1 MTLPSSALTWSIAG
15 LATAGVIVRPFKT
28 SEAVWAVAGAM
39 AVVLLGLLPV
49 RDAWRG
55 VLKGQDV
62 YMFLVGMMLLSEL
75 ARQHGFFGWLA
86 ALATVGAKGSAT
98 RLFAL
103 TYAVGILVTIF
114 LSNDATAIVLT
125 PAVYASARAAKVSD
139 PLPYL
144 MACAFIAN
152 AASFVLPISN
162 PANLVVFGGGHLPA
176 LLDWLSRFGLPSVL
190 AIASTFLAQR
200 FVQRHALRDENL
212 SAAAPM
218 PPLSLGGRIA
228 GAGIIA
234 SAIVLVAASTA
245 GANLGLATLA
255 VGGGCTLLV
264 QALSRKA
271 PLSIVRHVSWDVI
284 VLVAALFVLVEA
296 LDHTGLTGNLATVLQ
311 EAIIRTPRLAAFASA
326 AGVALLDNTAN
337 NLPVGLVAGSI
348 VHHAA
353 LSRAT
358 AGALLIGVDL
368 GPNLSVTG
376 SLATILWLAALR
388 REGLYVTAWTFLK
401 LGAIVM
407 PPALIVSVGALILV
421 H

>member
-1 MTLPSSALTWSIAG
+1 MTLPSPALTWIIAG
-15 LATAGVIVRPFKT
+15 LATAGVMLRPFKS
-28 SEAVWAVAGAM
+28 SEAVWAVAGAT

-49 RDAWRG
+49 RDAWHG
-55 VLKGQDV
+55 VLKGEDV

-86 ALATVGAKGSAT
+86 ALATVSAKGSAI

-103 TYAVGILVTIF
+103 TYAVGIVVTAF

-176 LLDWLSRFGLPSVL
+176 LVDWLSRFGLPSVV

-200 FVQRHALRDENL
+200 FAQRHALRDEKL
-212 SAAAPM
+212 LPAAAL
-218 PPLSLGGRIA
+218 PPLSVSGKIA
-228 GAGIIA
+228 GAGIVA
-234 SAIVLVAASTA
+234 SAVALVAVSTA

-264 QALSRKA
+264 QAISRKD
-271 PLSIVRHVSWDVI
+271 PLSVARHVSWDVI
-284 VLVAALFVLVEA
+284 ILVAALFVLVEA
-296 LDHTGLTGNLATVLQ
+296 LDRTKLTGDLAAMLHEGIV
-311 EAIIRTPRLAAFASA
+311 RTPRLAAFASA
-326 AGVALLDNTAN
+326 TGVAVLDNVAN

-348 VHHAA
+348 VRHGA
-353 LSRAT
+353 LTHAT
-358 AGALLIGVDL
+358 AGALLIAVDL

-388 REGLYVTAWTFLK
+388 REGQRVTAWTFLK
-401 LGAIVM
+401 LGAVVM
-407 PPALIVSVGALILV
+407 PPALIFSVGALILV